1 MSSEVITKT
10 KEMIDQLKNLS
21 HEEFYKGLE
30 LYKSSTLSDS
40 RQSDDPVL
48 FESNGRINT
57 VKYEALLEYADQSK
71 IIAGTLK
78 LLDVFEDLDWIYN
91 TQIKAIIKIF
101 AKEFDNDLIES
112 DLKDPG
118 SNPPNW
124 DNSLVH

>member
-1 MSSEVITKT
+1 MSSEAIKKI

-30 LYKSSTLSDS
+30 LYKASTISDS
-40 RQSDDPVL
+40 RQSDDPVV
-48 FESNGRINT
+48 FESNGKKT
-57 VKYEALLEYADQSK
+57 AEKYEALLEYTNQAK

-91 TQIKAIIKIF
+91 TQIKTMIKLY
-101 AKEFDNDLIES
+101 AKEFDYDISDS
-112 DLKDPG
+112 DLKDMG
-118 SNPPNW
+118 DNPPNW